1 MTIPD
6 TNLFLYGLSSSA
18 HTLLLKHASV
28 GDLPLHTLLHPET
41 SKPRYAYFLLSGL
54 ASVVTTMPSG
64 ESAEV
69 GFVGVEGVVGT
80 LHLLGN
86 AFLST
91 RCTMQLF
98 GNAVRIPFADLQQA
112 FDQSYEVRSRILE
125 FVQEQSAV
133 TAQIAGCNRLHSAE
147 QRLIRWLLMAQDRTG
162 YQKLEFTQDYLS
174 QMIATQRT
182 TVTIIAGGL
191 QDRGLISYSRGTI
204 HILDRPGLEAATCVC
219 YSYIKTIFSA
229 LYRQDGAAAG
239 ASDGPGS
246 REIPMSA

>member
-1 MTIPD
+1 M
-6 TNLFLYGLSSSA
+6 
-18 HTLLLKHASV
+18 
-28 GDLPLHTLLHPET
+28 
-41 SKPRYAYFLLSGL
+41 
-54 ASVVTTMPSG
+54 
-64 ESAEV
+64 
-69 GFVGVEGVVGT
+69 
-80 LHLLGN
+80 
-86 AFLST
+86 
-91 RCTMQLF
+91 
-98 GNAVRIPFADLQQA
+98 
-112 FDQSYEVRSRILE
+112 
-125 FVQEQSAV
+125 
-133 TAQIAGCNRLHSAE
+133 TAQIAGCNRLHAAE